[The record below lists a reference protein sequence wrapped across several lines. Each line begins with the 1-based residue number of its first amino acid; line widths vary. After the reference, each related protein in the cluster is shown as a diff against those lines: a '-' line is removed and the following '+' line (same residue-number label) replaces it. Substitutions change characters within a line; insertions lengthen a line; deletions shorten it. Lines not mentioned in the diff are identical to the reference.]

1 MGKKFSYQ
9 SDNYDRQ
16 AQRFVIPLYIKDN
29 LENYQYSSTGTFVK
43 YNEHHYIIFAAHAL
57 EKDISVNDIYTFA
70 VDGTLHQIQEHS
82 IGYQVFQEED
92 IVIVDHFNNAFEG
105 KNYFNLNIKSL
116 IGFDKKHFAWTG
128 FPTSRTKAKTIHRTK
143 SKETLEKEHIHSDE
157 NAIYFKNAKYFTILS
172 RLINQNK
179 NSIFGKYNRKDTNL
193 KYQGNVSMAP
203 HPRGMSGG
211 AMYLFTKERKL
222 KETLDD
228 TFRFAGIGLEYKN
241 NKNIIGISRNKIIEL
256 IDIFN
261 EESPVELIF
270 QGPNSLK
277 T

>member
-9 SDNYDRQ
+9 SDDYDRQ
-16 AQRFVIPLYIKDN
+16 AQRFVIPLYIKNN
-29 LENYQYSSTGTFVK
+29 LENYQYSSTGTFVT

-57 EKDISVNDIYTFA
+57 EKDINVNDIYTFA
-70 VDGTLHQIQEHS
+70 VDGTLHKILENS

-92 IVIVDHFNNAFEG
+92 IVIVDHFNNAFDG
-105 KNYFNLNIKSL
+105 KNYFNLNIDSL

-128 FPTSRTKAKTIHRTK
+128 FPNSKTKAKIIHKTK
-143 SKETLEKEHIHSDE
+143 SKEILEKEHIHSDDS
-157 NAIYFKNAKYFTILS
+157 AKYFKNTKYFTILS

-179 NSIFGKYNRKDTNL
+179 NFIFGKYNRKDTNL
-193 KYQGNVSMAP
+193 KYQGDVSMAP

-211 AMYLFTKERKL
+211 AMYFFTKERKL

-241 NKNIIGISRNKIIEL
+241 NKSIIGISRNKIIEL

-261 EESPVELIF
+261 RESPVELIF
-270 QGPNSLK
+270 QEPSSLK